1 MVDFKRLSQV
11 SNAARE
17 SVAEELK
24 HCDMDEGEKRVA
36 QQFFLK
42 GTIWE
47 RKQTFWTPEA
57 EEAIRKRLISE
68 YTQANNMIDYASRA
82 DRPINGGL
90 IKEQE
95 SAASLIKDIKEIL
108 VKTNSESSTPASV
121 VITPET

>member
-1 MVDFKRLSQV
+1 MVDFKRLSQL

-17 SVAEELK
+17 SVAKELK

-47 RKQTFWTPEA
+47 RKQDFWTPEA

-82 DRPINGGL
+82 DRPFNGGL

-108 VKTNSESSTPASV
+108 GIIKD
-121 VITPET
+121 